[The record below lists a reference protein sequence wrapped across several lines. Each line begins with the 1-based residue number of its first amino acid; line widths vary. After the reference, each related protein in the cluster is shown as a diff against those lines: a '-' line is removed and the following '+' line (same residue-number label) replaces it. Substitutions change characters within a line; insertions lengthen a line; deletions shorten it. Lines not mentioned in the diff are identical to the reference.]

1 MLVKKTSKNQITLPK
16 EVLKQIPETDY
27 FEVKVEDGK
36 IILIP
41 ARVIPAKISIES
53 IRKKIKG
60 RGLTKKVIDEALKW
74 AREKD

>member
-36 IILIP
+36 IVLIP

-53 IRKKIKG
+53 IREKIKK